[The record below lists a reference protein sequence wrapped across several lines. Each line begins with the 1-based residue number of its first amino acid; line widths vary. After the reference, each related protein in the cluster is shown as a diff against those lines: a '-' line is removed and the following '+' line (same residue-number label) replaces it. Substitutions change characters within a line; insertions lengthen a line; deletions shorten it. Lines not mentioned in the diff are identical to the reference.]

1 MWVAR
6 DNDGELDLYIDKPH
20 RSKVPGW
27 DQESWDSGNDY
38 WIVLDPKLF
47 PDLTW
52 DDEAIE
58 VELVKKN

>member
-6 DNDGELDLYIDKPH
+6 DNDGELTLYKNKPH
-20 RSKVPGW
+20 RCKLPGW
-27 DQESWDSGNDY
+27 NQESWDSGDDY
-38 WIVLDPKLF
+38 WIELDPKLF

-58 VELVKKN
+58 VELVRKN

>member
-6 DNDGELDLYIDKPH
+6 DKDGELSLYINKPH
-20 RSKVPGW
+20 RCKLPGW
-27 DQESWDSGNDY
+27 NQESWDSGVIIGY
-38 WIVLDPKLF
+38 IDPKLF

-58 VELVKKN
+58 VELVRKN